1 MQITYKI
8 WKVKEVYEKVLKE
21 VTCDLRKVLNE
32 SVKSIEK
39 VLQVLE
45 IVRKSSPVKNL
56 HHAENSQS
64 TCIANKLTGC
74 NKTRA
79 QNQRRLQNRSE
90 YHKYLQ
96 FQNINDILVKIS
108 NIYIKN

>member
-32 SVKSIEK
+32 SVKSIKK

-64 TCIANKLTGC
+64 TAATRHEP
-74 NKTRA
+74 KTRGDFRTD
-79 QNQRRLQNRSE
+79 QST
-90 YHKYLQ
+90 
-96 FQNINDILVKIS
+96 INTCNFRI
-108 NIYIKN
+108 